1 MKQWKLW
8 IALGVTTGVLAGCA
22 GQSGTATDDEFG
34 SDSAAGSGALS
45 WPDDTS
51 DGADGSAIPIGD
63 DRESVVMNDRIIY
76 FPYDSAELDDAS
88 IEILKQHGRYLADN
102 PGETVRLEGH
112 ADERGSREYN
122 IGLGERR
129 AVSVQS
135 MLMIHGAA
143 PEQLVTVSFGEERPA
158 SLGTGD
164 DAWALNRRV
173 ELAYA
178 R

>member
-1 MKQWKLW
+1 MKQWSKG
-8 IALGVTTGVLAGCA
+8 IAFGAMALILAGCA
-22 GQSGTATDDEFG
+22 GKSGTATDDEFG
-34 SDSAAGSGALS
+34 SESGSAGGALS
-45 WPDDTS
+45 WPDDEG
-51 DGADGSAIPIGD
+51 GADGSAMPIGD
-63 DRESVVMNDRIIY
+63 DRASVVMNDRIVY
-76 FPYDSAELDDAS
+76 FAYDSAELDDGS

-129 AVSVQS
+129 AVAVQS
-135 MLMIHGAA
+135 MLLIHGAA
-143 PEQLVTVSFGEERPA
+143 PEQLVTVSYGEERPA

-164 DAWALNRRV
+164 EVWALNRRV